1 MKTHEGHTA
10 LRLRELNARAEQERT
25 ALAETLAK
33 AAQRLRPA
41 RLASD
46 AGDRVADAM
55 LDTFASARSAAREH
69 PLKAVGIAA
78 MVGAVLARRPLSRL
92 ISQGLDSAWRHFRS
106 RHQSDGTEVPVA
118 EESEEP
124 HGT

>member
-1 MKTHEGHTA
+1 MKTDEGDTA
-10 LRLRELNARAEQERT
+10 LRLRELTARAEQERA

-33 AAQRLRPA
+33 TAQRLRPS

-78 MVGAVLARRPLSRL
+78 AIGAVLARRPLFRL
-92 ISQGLDSAWRHFRS
+92 MSEAMDSAWRHFRS
-106 RHQSDGTEVPVA
+106 RHQSDGTDGPVA